1 MVENEL
7 KTETNKQTFSK
18 SQIVKSKRY
27 YKNRDLLSAILDE
40 SESYSLKDIDS
51 KIENFLKSEVK

>member
-1 MVENEL
+1 MAENEL

-18 SQIVKSKRY
+18 AQIVKSKRY
-27 YKNRDLLSAILDE
+27 YKSKDLLNAILDE
-40 SESYSLKDIDS
+40 SISYSLKDIDS

>member
-1 MVENEL
+1 MAENEL
-7 KTETNKQTFSK
+7 QTETNKQTFSK

>member
-1 MVENEL
+1 MAENEL